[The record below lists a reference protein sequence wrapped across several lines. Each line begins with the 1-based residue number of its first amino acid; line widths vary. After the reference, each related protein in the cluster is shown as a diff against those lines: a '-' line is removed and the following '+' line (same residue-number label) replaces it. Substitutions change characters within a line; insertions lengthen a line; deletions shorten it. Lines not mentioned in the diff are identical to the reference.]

1 MAFRTTA
8 GLSGPVVVLAALAGT
23 PAQAANIF
31 EELGKA
37 LFGRPQP
44 RQMMVAPADPLHVT
58 VKPRRKRAGRTP
70 AVAAAAAE
78 VSSKPPPPVVKLDPA
93 QDGRWYLKDPT
104 LRRGDIVV
112 TTGGVLVYRGPKAD
126 LLRAGDFTALGG
138 KAGDKGWKGQL
149 QAAAAGGRNFFDDPA
164 PPQAD
169 AASSFAQSEQ
179 AGRGTDK
186 R

>member
-1 MAFRTTA
+1 MAFRRTA

-70 AVAAAAAE
+70 AVAAAE

-93 QDGRWYLKDPT
+93 LDGRWYLKDPT

-112 TTGGVLVYRGPKAD
+112 TTGGVLVYRGSKAD

-138 KAGDKGWKGQL
+138 KPGDKGWKGQL

-169 AASSFAQSEQ
+169 AASLAQSEQ
-179 AGRGTDK
+179 AGRETDK